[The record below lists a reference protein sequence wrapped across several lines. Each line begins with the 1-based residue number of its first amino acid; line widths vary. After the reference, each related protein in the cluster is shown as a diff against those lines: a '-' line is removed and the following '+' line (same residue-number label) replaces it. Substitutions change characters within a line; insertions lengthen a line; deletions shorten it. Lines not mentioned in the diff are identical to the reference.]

1 MLPTRDLKNPG
12 KHTEPVRKFALGVG
26 ALEAEDVMAVA
37 GRPAAERAAA
47 SLVLPQVRGDE
58 ESTQNYYGEDGK
70 PVAYKERLFQN
81 ILHGPDIVP
90 GLTER
95 AVMEIAGFE
104 QSNPKPADSLK
115 GMRGEALMNYLLK
128 YLLRPQAML
137 PNAAQIAEENISYHV
152 ST

>member
-1 MLPTRDLKNPG
+1 M
-12 KHTEPVRKFALGVG
+12 
-26 ALEAEDVMAVA
+26 
-37 GRPAAERAAA
+37 
-47 SLVLPQVRGDE
+47 
-58 ESTQNYYGEDGK
+58 
-70 PVAYKERLFQN
+70 
-81 ILHGPDIVP
+81 
-90 GLTER
+90 
-95 AVMEIAGFE
+95 MEIAGFE